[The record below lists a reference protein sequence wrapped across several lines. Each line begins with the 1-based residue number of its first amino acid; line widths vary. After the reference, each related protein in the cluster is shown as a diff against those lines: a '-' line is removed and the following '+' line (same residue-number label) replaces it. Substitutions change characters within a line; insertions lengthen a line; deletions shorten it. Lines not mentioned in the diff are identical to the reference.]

1 MSDTVIP
8 EGGGS
13 RRARRRRMARL
24 GRRLLTGLKVTGLL
38 ALPVV
43 LWLLV
48 SQGLRLLDS
57 KNLFALQDLRIT
69 GVRCA
74 DGEALSRALD
84 PLLGRPLD
92 ELDPTIVEAAIARDP
107 WIASG
112 RLRRSWP
119 NRAELA
125 IEERRPAALVALDGV
140 VRCLSEDGRI
150 LPLPV
155 ERSLDLP
162 LITAP
167 GGLPV
172 AEAPTMARLLVRL
185 RTRSPEV
192 FSRLDQISWR
202 TDPRLRLRDLPVA
215 IVIGRD
221 NLEHGL
227 TLLESVIRERP
238 ALLRNQGEMDLR
250 FTNQVIL
257 RRNDV

>member
-1 MSDTVIP
+1 MSDIEIP
-8 EGGGS
+8 AGGS
-13 RRARRRRMARL
+13 TRRGRRRRMARA
-24 GRRLLTGLKVTGLL
+24 GRRVLVGLKLAGLL

-48 SQGLRLLDS
+48 ARGLRLVDGM
-57 KNLFALQDLRIT
+57 NLFALRDLRIT
-69 GVRCA
+69 GVTCA
-74 DGEALSRALD
+74 DAGALSRALD
-84 PLLGRPLD
+84 PLLGRPLQD
-92 ELDPTIVEAAIARDP
+92 LDPLEVQRAIARDP

-112 RLRRSWP
+112 RLRRLWP
-119 NRAELA
+119 NRAELL
-125 IEERRPAALVALDGV
+125 IEERRPAALLALAGE

-150 LPLPV
+150 LPLPAGC
-155 ERSLDLP
+155 SLDLP

-172 AEAPTMARLLVRL
+172 AEAPAMARLITRL
-185 RTRSPEV
+185 RRQSPEV
-192 FSRLDQISWR
+192 FSRLDQVSWR
-202 TDPRLRLRDLPVA
+202 EDPRLRLRDLPLG

-238 ALLRNQGEMDLR
+238 ALLRNHGEMDLR